1 MFPARSLTALALLLS
16 AGAWTSL
23 GPSPALA
30 EPAGAAAVL
39 TNEDVLAKLIWAQ
52 NPEVR
57 QARLAEGMAQ
67 ADIERAR
74 RLANPTV
81 DLGAGTVPLGGKVIN
96 YPGMDTPA
104 AANYNPPL
112 PFGMGPNFT
121 VGITQPYE
129 LGKRGV
135 RLDRAQVGL
144 SLARL
149 QTLDLHKQRTAD
161 AMGAGVRLAAAEL
174 RMALLERQLASVR
187 DLVDITRLSAKEGF
201 APPLDAE
208 KLQLEQGRLQTLLDT
223 ARLARETARL
233 DWTRLTLTPPPAI
246 GPQDAEAVFT
256 RLTALP
262 ARWPDVR
269 TQADASPMLRLLA
282 LQRQQAGLDLTLAER
297 MRLPDLAVRL
307 GYTYDTLPG
316 NPVQYMGASVAF
328 NVPVFQTGQAERT
341 EAASREALLAGTSE
355 SLATSVAQQ
364 EAAIRARAVQLTHTL
379 DTVQT
384 QRLAAARATLAR
396 LEKAL
401 RARGIPLSD
410 VIQVRRTVLDLEA
423 DRVDLLEQL
432 GATLVDYRRLL
443 AWRLPDPEGVT
454 P

>member
-1 MFPARSLTALALLLS
+1 MFSARSFTALALFLC
-16 AGAWTSL
+16 AGAPIALSPSSAL
-23 GPSPALA
+23 AAPASPAN
-30 EPAGAAAVL
+30 VL
-39 TNEDVLAKLIWAQ
+39 TDEDALARLIWAQ

-57 QARLAEGMAQ
+57 QARLAEGMAL
-67 ADIERAR
+67 ADVARAG
-74 RLANPTV
+74 RLSNPTV

-96 YPGMDTPA
+96 YPGMDSPSA
-104 AANYNPPL
+104 SNYNPPL

-129 LGKRGV
+129 LGKRGL

-149 QTLDLHKQRTAD
+149 QTLDVHKQRTAD
-161 AMGAGVRLAAAEL
+161 AMAAGVRLAAAEL
-174 RMALLERQLASVR
+174 RMALLERQLSSVR
-187 DLVDITRLSAKEGF
+187 DLVAITQLSAREGF
-201 APPLDAE
+201 LAPLDAE
-208 KLQLEQGRLQTLLDT
+208 KLQLEAGRLQTLLDT

-233 DWTRLTLTPPPAI
+233 DWTRLTLTPPPALS
-246 GPQDAEAVFT
+246 PQDAEAAFT
-256 RLTALP
+256 RLAALP
-262 ARWPDVR
+262 DRWPDAR
-269 TQADASPMLRLLA
+269 AQADASPLLRLLT

-328 NVPVFQTGQAERT
+328 NVPVFQTGQAEHT
-341 EAASREALLAGTSE
+341 EAASRQALLDTTAQ
-355 SLATSVAQQ
+355 SLATSVTQQ
-364 EAAIRARAVQLTHTL
+364 EAAIRGRAEQLKRTLEMVQGP
-379 DTVQT
+379 
-384 QRLAAARATLAR
+384 RLGAARATLSR

-432 GATLVDYRRLL
+432 GSTLVDYRRLL
-443 AWRLPDPEGVT
+443 AWRLPDPEGVS